1 MEKDNRNSRYYMMVF
16 NSKSKCELQELRNFI
31 SQITLED
38 AVAIMTLKSGPN
50 GSLQLPD
57 PFTSEGDCHG
67 ISLVQ

>member
-1 MEKDNRNSRYYMMVF
+1 MMVF

-38 AVAIMTLKSGPN
+38 AVAITTLKSGPN
-50 GSLQLPD
+50 GSLRLPD

-67 ISLVQ
+67 ISLLGQ